1 MTLLLGSRRW
11 KTLLGAISMN
21 YANHMN
27 TALSNCIAGPLKSQ
41 DVTFTTPL
49 AFRCH
54 ALALFYALL
63 FLCWAITVGA
73 NSGFSGE
80 ASMLW
85 GLRMVENFLLLLFAD
100 GALLCPLLLP
110 PASGGAILA
119 MSARIST
126 RSNTSLNSCV
136 HRSLLLTLR
145 RGLRL
150 LGCMSLALSAVSSLF
165 LAHRLRELDHHRA
178 IMVSFHH
185 AVCAAD
191 LSSGCAILPLQ
202 LISGVTRAVCLP
214 TNDQRHRRRFPDPGG
229 VFDSVVLPAV
239 GLAALASGLAVQP
252 KYPVE
257 SASVGA
263 IALIL
268 RFAAGLTL
276 CAGGADAADRA
287 QASCAV
293 GSASFAL
300 LAVFWMLHAR
310 RIAADSEVGADGLF
324 GVYHILRSCPQ
335 SLKCLEGEAYGCR
348 CLAGFRVY

>member
-1 MTLLLGSRRW
+1 M
-11 KTLLGAISMN
+11 
-21 YANHMN
+21 
-27 TALSNCIAGPLKSQ
+27 
-41 DVTFTTPL
+41 
-49 AFRCH
+49 
-54 ALALFYALL
+54 
-63 FLCWAITVGA
+63 
-73 NSGFSGE
+73 
-80 ASMLW
+80 
-85 GLRMVENFLLLLFAD
+85 
-100 GALLCPLLLP
+100 
-110 PASGGAILA
+110 
-119 MSARIST
+119 
-126 RSNTSLNSCV
+126 
-136 HRSLLLTLR
+136 
-145 RGLRL
+145 
-150 LGCMSLALSAVSSLF
+150 
-165 LAHRLRELDHHRA
+165 
-178 IMVSFHH
+178 
-185 AVCAAD
+185 
-191 LSSGCAILPLQ
+191 
-202 LISGVTRAVCLP
+202 
-214 TNDQRHRRRFPDPGG
+214 
-229 VFDSVVLPAV
+229 LPAV